1 MLRVNDQERS
11 APPRVGVVGL
21 GAMGLGMA
29 RSLRNA
35 GYDVGVHDLR
45 PEVAAD
51 FAREGGSAFPTPGEL
66 AATVDVLVGVVVSSA
81 QTEQVLFGAGGA
93 AERLRPGS
101 VFVMCSTVDPAWSA
115 GLERRL
121 GELDVLYLDAPVSG
135 GAVRAAAG
143 ELTMMTSGSPE
154 AYALAGPVLDAMSAT
169 VHRLGASAGLGSKVK
184 VVNQLLAGVHIA
196 AAAEAMALGIRAGIP
211 AETLYEVIT
220 HSAGNSWMFENRMA
234 HVLAGD
240 YTPLSAV
247 DIFVKDLGI
256 VLDSA
261 RPERFPLPLAATAHQ
276 MFLQA
281 AASGLGGEDDSAV
294 IKIFPGIDLPKPED
308 G

>member
-1 MLRVNDQERS
+1 MNEQERS
-11 APPRVGVVGL
+11 ALPRVGVVGL

-29 RSLRNA
+29 RSLRKA
-35 GYDVGVHDLR
+35 GFDVGVHDLR

-51 FAREGGSAFPTPGEL
+51 FAREGGTAFPAPGEL
-66 AATVDVLVGVVVSSA
+66 AASVDVLVGVVVNSA
-81 QTEQVLFGAGGA
+81 QIEQVLFGEGGA

-101 VFVMCSTVDPAWSA
+101 VFVMCSTIDPAESA
-115 GLERRL
+115 
-121 GELDVLYLDAPVSG
+121 ELDSRLAELGVLYLDAPVSG
-135 GAVRAAAG
+135 GAARAAAG
-143 ELTMMTSGSPE
+143 ELTMMTSGSPA
-154 AYALAGPVLDAMSAT
+154 AYAVADPVLEAMSAT
-169 VHRLGASAGLGSKVK
+169 VHRLGADAGLGSKVK

-196 AAAEAMALGIRAGIP
+196 AAAEAMALGIKAGIP
-211 AETLYEVIT
+211 AGTLYEVIT

-294 IKIFPGIDLPKPED
+294 IKIFPGVDLPKPED